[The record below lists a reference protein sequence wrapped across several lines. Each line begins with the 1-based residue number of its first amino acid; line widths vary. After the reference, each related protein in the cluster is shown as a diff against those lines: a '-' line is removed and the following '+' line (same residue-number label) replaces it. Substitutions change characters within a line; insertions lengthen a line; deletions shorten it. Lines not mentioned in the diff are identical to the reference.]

1 MRYAYVDGVEVLH
14 GLSLTVEAGERLGLV
29 GPTGA
34 GKTTL
39 AKLLTG
45 LYTPDSGSVRYDGVD
60 LRALPPGELRRRI
73 VLVPQRVH
81 MIAGS
86 LLDNLALVPGEPGEA
101 AVREALDRLGLT
113 DWAERLAQGLHTP
126 LGAGQGELS
135 AGELQLVGLVRAAL
149 LDPAVLVLDEATAD
163 IDPATARKLET
174 ALDTL
179 RTDRTLL
186 VIAHRQSTID
196 RLPRVV
202 RLDGGAVDSVLAAG

>member
-1 MRYAYVDGVEVLH
+1 
-14 GLSLTVEAGERLGLV
+14 
-29 GPTGA
+29 
-34 GKTTL
+34 
-39 AKLLTG
+39 
-45 LYTPDSGSVRYDGVD
+45 
-60 LRALPPGELRRRI
+60 
-73 VLVPQRVH
+73 